1 MKVLDTEITK
11 SGFTYRQVKRE
22 GNLAIYSQHDHP
34 RAKPGAYE
42 VIIIQS
48 HDGYE
53 IGGAHI
59 PAAESVP
66 PTSAWGSKGWT
77 YSTNLYADALQKALD
92 KLDQV
97 KQAES
102 MPKTRGRKPNQS

>member
-1 MKVLDTEITK
+1 MKTLATEITAK
-11 SGFTYRQVKRE
+11 GFTYRQVTRD
-22 GNLAIYSQHDHP
+22 GNVAIYSQHDHP
-34 RAKPGAYE
+34 SSKPGAYE

-59 PAAESVP
+59 PAAESFP
-66 PTSAWGSKGWT
+66 STSAWGSKGWT
-77 YSTNLYADALQKALD
+77 FSCHLYPNALQLALD
-92 KLDQV
+92 KMGQV

-102 MPKTRGRKPNQS
+102 MPKTRGRKSTTL